1 MAQQLEGNPMAS
13 VENSGIE
20 TEEQLIA
27 QLTTPGAAVIR
38 AAEALD
44 GPVVILGAGGKM
56 GPTLAELLARA
67 GAEVV
72 AVSRFSQP
80 GIREYLQ
87 GAGVGTVAAD
97 LMEEGALQSLP
108 DAGQVLLLAGH
119 KFGSSGNPAAT
130 WAVNAELPGRVVAR
144 YRDARVVYV
153 SSGNVYPFSE
163 PGRGGSRETDPVGP
177 VGEYAQSRLGGE
189 RLAEHAALKHG
200 AALLTVRLFYA
211 TELRYGII
219 RDIAGRVHAGEPVD
233 LTTGHV
239 NQIWQGDANAWLARS
254 FPLCSNPPE
263 VLNMT
268 GPEVLP
274 VRGIAVAAGAEMGRQ
289 PVFAGSEAQTSLLG
303 NAGRLIERLGPPEIA
318 VETMI
323 RWTARWVE
331 RGGRSLG
338 MPTKYEVRSGRF

>member
-1 MAQQLEGNPMAS
+1 MAQQSEGNLMAG
-13 VENSGIE
+13 VEQAGIE

-27 QLTTPGAAVIR
+27 QLTTPSPAVIQ
-38 AAEALD
+38 AAAALD

-67 GAEVV
+67 GAEVI
-72 AVSRFSQP
+72 AVSRFSRP
-80 GIREYLQ
+80 GLREYLQ

-97 LMEEGALQSLP
+97 LMEEGALQALP
-108 DAGQVLLLAGH
+108 DAGQVLFLAGH

-163 PGRGGSRETDPVGP
+163 PGRGGSTETDPVGP

-189 RLAEHAALKHG
+189 RLAEYAAVKNG
-200 AALLTVRLFYA
+200 TALLTVRLFYA

-219 RDIAGRVHAGEPVD
+219 RDIAARVHAGEPVD

-274 VRGIAVAAGAEMGRQ
+274 VRGIAAAAGAEMGRQ
-289 PVFAGSEAQTSLLG
+289 PVFCGSEAETSLLG
-303 NAGRLIERLGPPEIA
+303 NAGRLIERLGAPEIA

-323 RWTARWVE
+323 RWTARWVA
-331 RGGRSLG
+331 RGGSSLG
-338 MPTKYEVRSGRF
+338 MPTKYEVRTGRF

>member
-1 MAQQLEGNPMAS
+1 MAQQSDGNSMAGI
-13 VENSGIE
+13 EQAGIE

-27 QLTTPGAAVIR
+27 QLTTPSAAVAQ

-67 GAEVV
+67 GAEVI
-72 AVSRFSQP
+72 AVSRFSRP
-80 GIREYLQ
+80 GLREYLG

-97 LMEEGALQSLP
+97 LMEEGALRSLP

-130 WAVNAELPGRVVAR
+130 WAVNAELPGRLVAR
-144 YRDARVVYV
+144 YRGARVIYV
-153 SSGNVYPFSE
+153 SSGNVYPFSAAAS
-163 PGRGGSRETDPVGP
+163 GGSRETDPVGP

-189 RLAEHAALKHG
+189 RLAEYAALKHG
-200 AALLTVRLFYA
+200 TALLTVRLFYA
-211 TELRYGII
+211 AELRYGII

-254 FPLCSNPPE
+254 FPLCSTPPE

-268 GPEVLP
+268 GPEVLS
-274 VRGIAVAAGAEMGRQ
+274 VRDIAAAAGAEMGRR

-303 NAGRLIERLGPPEIA
+303 NAARLIERLGPPQIA

-323 RWTARWVE
+323 RWTARWVVM
-331 RGGRSLG
+331 GGRSLG
-338 MPTKYEVRSGRF
+338 MPTHYEVRSGRF